1 MINSTEP
8 AIAITNKGSNSP
20 SASVTCRPNASC
32 CIVAAR
38 SSIMSSSPLRSPDMI
53 MCRIIGENSAVPS
66 SDGDNPSPSRTRSIA
81 ASIRSRA
88 ASLLPALMRIASSNG
103 TALAFKML
111 SVLA

>member
-1 MINSTEP
+1 
-8 AIAITNKGSNSP
+8 
-20 SASVTCRPNASC
+20 
-32 CIVAAR
+32 
-38 SSIMSSSPLRSPDMI
+38 MSSSPLRSPDMI

-81 ASIRSRA
+81 ASRRSRA
-88 ASLLPALMRIASSNG
+88 ASLPNTPALMRIASSNG